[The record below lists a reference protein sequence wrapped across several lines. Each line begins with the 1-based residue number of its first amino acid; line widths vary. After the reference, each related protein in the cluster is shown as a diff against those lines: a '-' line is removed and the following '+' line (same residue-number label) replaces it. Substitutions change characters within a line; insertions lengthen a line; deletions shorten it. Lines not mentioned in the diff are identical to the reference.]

1 MSTRPNVRSGSSA
14 AEILDVPLSD
24 ADVAMMLLTG
34 FARRDPDGVLAL
46 TEKGGEWLREWC
58 KKEAA
63 KHGK

>member
-1 MSTRPNVRSGSSA
+1 MNTPDA
-14 AEILDVPLSD
+14 ASIYEILDVPLSD

-46 TEKGGEWLREWC
+46 TEKGGEWVREWC